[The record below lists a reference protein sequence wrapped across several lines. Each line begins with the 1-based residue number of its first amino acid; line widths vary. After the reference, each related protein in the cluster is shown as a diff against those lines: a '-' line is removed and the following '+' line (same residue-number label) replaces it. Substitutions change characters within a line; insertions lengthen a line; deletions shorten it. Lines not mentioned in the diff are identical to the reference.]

1 MLFIQQYFVKVLL
14 PWRKC
19 ETSLIKLEHMLMEEI
34 ILINPTIITYS
45 SFFSKWDFLCLSIN
59 LTWDEFLSSSP
70 TAQTKR
76 PPTLYSCCTASVVFW
91 GTQFKFLPFLELLL
105 KLLIMLPGSVEL
117 IPTLFDVDFK
127 VWEISGKRKIEKLT
141 EQKLQGIR
149 ILREYPGKST
159 SGVMFATIVRRLA
172 VLD

>member
-1 MLFIQQYFVKVLL
+1 MTSSKAASTVSLSGVWKNENRKWKLLFSITLLRFTINQMLFIQQYFVKVLL

-34 ILINPTIITYS
+34 ILINPTFITYS
-45 SFFSKWDFLCLSIN
+45 SLFQNKIFFRLSLN

-91 GTQFKFLPFLELLL
+91 GTQFKFLPFFGVTFKTVDYAARECGINTN
-105 KLLIMLPGSVEL
+105 LI
-117 IPTLFDVDFK
+117 
-127 VWEISGKRKIEKLT
+127 WCW
-141 EQKLQGIR
+141 LQS
-149 ILREYPGKST
+149 LRN
-159 SGVMFATIVRRLA
+159 
-172 VLD
+172 